1 MSAISRRGWLQYRF
15 LLKQPAAIS
24 SFYVI
29 TLHFARGSQN
39 YGVRRSGNER
49 CSREVALRWAHAVS
63 TGMGDRVWHALSPR
77 FVSSHPGQLSLL
89 PSVGQEN
96 RYQPKCNDALWLGT
110 KGRHCLFHSWPF
122 LDYR

>member
-39 YGVRRSGNER
+39 CGVRRSANER
-49 CSREVALRWAHAVS
+49 YSREVVRRWARLVLGWVTAS
-63 TGMGDRVWHALSPR
+63 GMHYHSVCKQSPR
-77 FVSSHPGQLSLL
+77 PT
-89 PSVGQEN
+89 
-96 RYQPKCNDALWLGT
+96 QPPTLRGT
-110 KGRHCLFHSWPF
+110 GK
-122 LDYR
+122 